1 MPDDVKE
8 LVMTASD
15 RSGILYAIHNDGR
28 LLFFRDLLR
37 DGTNAANGSVGWD
50 PKSGSQIGQH
60 FEGIRQLVGGGDGIL
75 YAIHDDG
82 RLLFF
87 RDLLRDGTNAA
98 DGSVGWDSKS
108 GSQIGQHFEGI
119 RQLVD
124 GGDGILYAIHNDGR
138 LLFFRDL
145 LRDGSNA
152 ADGSVGWDSNSGN
165 QVGQHFE
172 GIRQLVGG
180 GDGILYAIHNDGRL
194 LFFRDLLRDG
204 SNAADGSVGWD
215 SNSGNQVGQHFE
227 GIRQLIGGGDG
238 ILYAIHND
246 GRLLFFRDLLRD
258 GSNAADGSVGWDSN
272 SGNQVGQHF
281 EGIRQLA

>member
-75 YAIHDDG
+75 YAIH
-82 RLLFF
+82 
-87 RDLLRDGTNAA
+87 
-98 DGSVGWDSKS
+98 
-108 GSQIGQHFEGI
+108 
-119 RQLVD
+119 
-124 GGDGILYAIHNDGR
+124 NDGR
-138 LLFFRDL
+138 LLFFRD
-145 LRDGSNA
+145 
-152 ADGSVGWDSNSGN
+152 V
-165 QVGQHFE
+165 
-172 GIRQLVGG
+172 
-180 GDGILYAIHNDGRL
+180 
-194 LFFRDLLRDG
+194 
-204 SNAADGSVGWD
+204 
-215 SNSGNQVGQHFE
+215 
-227 GIRQLIGGGDG
+227 
-238 ILYAIHND
+238 
-246 GRLLFFRDLLRD
+246 LRD